1 MADAIP
7 PVTGTFTP
15 QKPGAQKSTR
25 ATAADLFSS
34 AGFLQLLGAQMK
46 NQNPLEPMKD
56 TEFLGQM
63 AQFSQLEQ
71 VTKMTSGMDALQTTN
86 QLAQRA
92 ALIGRQVTYT
102 KADGTTSTGT
112 VERLLIDSEKK
123 TMTLSVGGVDI
134 DPTTIVRVEAAP

>member
-1 MADAIP
+1 MATSTDAVSGAFK
-7 PVTGTFTP
+7 VTTP
-15 QKPGAQKSTR
+15 QAAKRT
-25 ATAADLFSS
+25 TASDLFSS

-71 VTKMTSGMDALQTTN
+71 VTKLANGMEAMQTTN

-92 ALIGRQVTYT
+92 ALIGKTVTYQ
-102 KADGTTSTGT
+102 KADGTSATGT
-112 VERLLIDSEKK
+112 VERLVIDSQNKS
-123 TMTLSVGGVDI
+123 MRLVVGGVEI
-134 DPTTIVRVEAAP
+134 DPTTISEVKAA